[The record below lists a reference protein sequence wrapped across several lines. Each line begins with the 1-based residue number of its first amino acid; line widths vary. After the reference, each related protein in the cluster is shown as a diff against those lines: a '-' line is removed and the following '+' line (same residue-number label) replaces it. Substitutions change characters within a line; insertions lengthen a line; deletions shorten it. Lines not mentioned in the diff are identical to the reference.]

1 MLIILVE
8 RYLDSVGI
16 ESSTDLAEPVTHL
29 SKSKPALHLGS
40 FSANFIFLFIEGNA
54 LNIPNTPAGYYGQWD

>member
-16 ESSTDLAEPVTHL
+16 ESSTDLAEPVTTSRGVRNVKRVAL
-29 SKSKPALHLGS
+29 YKKVYKIGRKKP
-40 FSANFIFLFIEGNA
+40 
-54 LNIPNTPAGYYGQWD
+54 QM